1 MLRYL
6 SLCLIA
12 IVYAKKGGGGKPD
25 KTGSTINSCDAQ
37 QECLSVDSIT
47 QTTSYIGTF
56 YEVCIMWED
65 DLSGCSKGVAD
76 TLESICYGQSI
87 GDHKGKCKSKEPVC
101 QIVKCGEYAAFG
113 IDDNADCESSS
124 GKFAT
129 GFAFSGVQCV
139 ICKSGTQG
147 HMCDDGC
154 HKNCIWYI
162 PAPKC
167 TTTTKTPTKKPT
179 DKPTPK
185 PTMKPTTADPT
196 TASPTTSEPTTA
208 DPTTASPTTSS
219 PTTADPTTAE
229 PSSDPTIGPTELVC
243 VPIFNGNTA
252 CGRQPDQF
260 DCENGEGIDCE
271 WSDVIS
277 NCVEP
282 CSYPAET
289 CEACGCELENG

>member
-113 IDDNADCESSS
+113 IDDNADCEASS

-129 GFAFSGVQCV
+129 GFAFSGVQGV

-179 DKPTPK
+179 DKPTKKPTVKPTLKPTGKPTDKPTPIPTVKPTLKPTGKPTDKPTTKPTANPTPK
-185 PTMKPTTADPT
+185 PTPKPTPGPSSPPTKRPSPQPTTSPIDRPTGNPTKKPTTM
-196 TASPTTSEPTTA
+196 
-208 DPTTASPTTSS
+208 
-219 PTTADPTTAE
+219 
-229 PSSDPTIGPTELVC
+229 
-243 VPIFNGNTA
+243 
-252 CGRQPDQF
+252 
-260 DCENGEGIDCE
+260 
-271 WSDVIS
+271 
-277 NCVEP
+277 
-282 CSYPAET
+282 
-289 CEACGCELENG
+289 